1 MMTASFPTP
10 LRILY
15 QIPGGGAKK
24 HRFKTLF
31 AGALSNLSKPAA
43 GWPSQ
48 GPVWPSCGTGQTR
61 GNWESFGE
69 GLGQPGEP
77 QSPWLVLAQWLF
89 VSQLDSQRD
98 A

>member
-1 MMTASFPTP
+1 MTASFPTP

-15 QIPGGGAKK
+15 QIPGGGAEK

-31 AGALSNLSKPAA
+31 AGALSNSSKPAA

-69 GLGQPGEP
+69 GPGQPGEP
-77 QSPWLVLAQWLF
+77 QSPQLVLAQRLF